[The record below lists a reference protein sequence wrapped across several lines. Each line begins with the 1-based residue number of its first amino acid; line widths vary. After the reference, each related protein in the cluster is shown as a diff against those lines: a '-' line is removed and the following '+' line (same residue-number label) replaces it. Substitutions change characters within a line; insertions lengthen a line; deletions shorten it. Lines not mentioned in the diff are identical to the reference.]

1 MVVRGRATSQDS
13 VEGET
18 SWLAEHMIELGLL
31 TLTVVALIIAL
42 SLPFLNGYYVDM
54 MGPES
59 KVLLSI
65 GIACGLVSFFGC
77 IIAYQFTKRK
87 WLILACIVS
96 LIALEMLWF
105 AAFVPHL

>member
-1 MVVRGRATSQDS
+1 
-13 VEGET
+13 
-18 SWLAEHMIELGLL
+18 MIELGLL